1 MKITELKQKSAV
13 ELKNLLAES
22 REELRRL
29 RFLAAAGEFKSVR
42 QIRELR
48 QTIARILTLLK
59 K

>member
-1 MKITELKQKSAV
+1 MKLVDLKQKSTAELQAV
-13 ELKNLLAES
+13 LAES

-48 QTIARILTLLK
+48 QRIARILTLLK
-59 K
+59 